1 MCLGIPMRIVCCD
14 GLSAECE
21 NGDQIEHIDLS
32 LLGNQP
38 VGTWVLVFLGTA
50 REVLTEH
57 RAIEI
62 RNALTAVQAIMQG
75 DTADVDRLFS
85 DLIEQTPQ
93 LPPHLQNNN

>member
-21 NGDQIEHIDLS
+21 NGDQIERIDLS
-32 LLGNQP
+32 LLGDQP
-38 VGTWVLVFLGTA
+38 AGTWVLVFLGAA
-50 REVLTEH
+50 REVLTEQ
-57 RAIEI
+57 RAAEI

-85 DLIEQTPQ
+85 DLIEHPPH
-93 LPPHLQNNN
+93 LPPHLQNNK